1 MVTDPEPY
9 PVAYLRVAGGRLIEK
24 AGWTSPGVEELRAML
39 GLRDNEGMEGL
50 DEAGRDLLEELRQS
64 DTVTRDTALE
74 ETKGEDPDMSG
85 LTVQDLGEE
94 VRFNKRD
101 KWFVASITG
110 ITRADESIGEEL
122 KRCFDLIQGTFP
134 RPFIMKILMFRNPH
148 NSRLIPTP
156 AFISHHTPPTLHVT
170 LPSRQYSLLYIFR
183 YLSPI
188 TSYCCC
194 SLTLWISYT
203 LRSGRIR

>member
-1 MVTDPEPY
+1 LFSHSLELEDTEVVVTDPEPY

-110 ITRADESIGEEL
+110 VTRADESIGQEL
-122 KRCFDLIQGTFP
+122 KRCFDSIQGTFP
-134 RPFIMKILMFRNPH
+134 ARS
-148 NSRLIPTP
+148 SR
-156 AFISHHTPPTLHVT
+156 
-170 LPSRQYSLLYIFR
+170 
-183 YLSPI
+183 
-188 TSYCCC
+188 TS
-194 SLTLWISYT
+194 
-203 LRSGRIR
+203 